1 MEFLSYD
8 ELKKQYDTLLSQKEL
23 LEIEADAIFSEL
35 TSPGVNGEPPA
46 GLKEPLV
53 DAEGFPRGDV
63 DIYNVRNKR
72 KRFSEINTDHK
83 TVMKQIETM
92 VPRLSQ
98 LLAQRAPTE
107 ESHKSSALPNH
118 HADLA
123 LLAPIAK
130 LDEILSGSPASHA
143 GIQENDDL
151 VQFGHIQASD
161 PKAFASIAKLV
172 GESVSKPIKL
182 IVRRNKTEIIEIT
195 LTPQPW
201 GGRGLLGCHLS
212 PIKS

>member
-1 MEFLSYD
+1 
-8 ELKKQYDTLLSQKEL
+8 
-23 LEIEADAIFSEL
+23 
-35 TSPGVNGEPPA
+35 
-46 GLKEPLV
+46 
-53 DAEGFPRGDV
+53 
-63 DIYNVRNKR
+63 
-72 KRFSEINTDHK
+72 
-83 TVMKQIETM
+83 M

-98 LLAQRAPTE
+98 LLAQRAPVEDNAKASPT
-107 ESHKSSALPNH
+107 SDQAKH
-118 HADLA
+118 HSEVA

-143 GIQENDDL
+143 GIHENDEL
-151 VQFGHIQASD
+151 LQFGHIQASD

-182 IVRRNKTEIIEIT
+182 IVRRNNTEIIEIT